1 MKKLFRAA
9 SALALSC
16 APFAASLAQQAQGIQ
31 RGVQAIQT
39 TTTELKAYFDP
50 VVVLIYVV
58 AAVTAVIGGYRVF
71 SKWQSGDQDV
81 QKSAMGW
88 VGSILFLL
96 AVAALLRGVFLD

>member
-1 MKKLFRAA
+1 MKKLFRVASAATLLCIPFA
-9 SALALSC
+9 SALA
-16 APFAASLAQQAQGIQ
+16 QQAAGIQ

-39 TTTELKAYFDP
+39 TTSELKTYFDP
-50 VVVLIYVV
+50 VVILIYVV

-81 QKSAMGW
+81 QKGAMGW

-96 AVAALLRGVFLD
+96 ATAALLRAVFLD